1 MAAARRTMMRHTRKL
16 KMTGGVL
23 TPVLQELCDLVVL
36 EPADTQADE
45 ADDDVPPP
53 PMPPAPPAKAL
64 TPLREADAD
73 EAMFVDDSD
82 GSTIPD
88 EGVHCAS
95 PAASPD
101 RTEDV
106 EMCDA
111 DDDSDDVE
119 IVYGVGVCN
128 CEACKSA
135 REHESLPRDRPVLRR
150 SQPLR
155 DSSEEAARAPP
166 ASAARGGQKPE
177 QKEKK
182 GKGNKGKNKDKPT
195 TDATTAGAAAAPA
208 KRTRMTSKT
217 PAETEPEE
225 TKPKTAPKTAGA
237 PDGDE
242 PNPSADDAMF
252 VKLKPPFELTHR
264 QPSKGR
270 RGEAYVLQSK
280 DAEVRYTGISNQGN
294 FDSSKKKKHF

>member
-1 MAAARRTMMRHTRKL
+1 MRHARKL

-36 EPADTQADE
+36 EPADTPADE

-53 PMPPAPPAKAL
+53 PPPMTPAPPAEAL

-82 GSTIPD
+82 ASTIPD

-128 CEACKSA
+128 CKACKSA

-177 QKEKK
+177 KKEKK
-182 GKGNKGKNKDKPT
+182 GKGGKGKRKGKGKDKPT

-217 PAETEPEE
+217 PTEAEPEPEE
-225 TKPKTAPKTAGA
+225 TKPKTAKTAGA

-242 PNPSADDAMF
+242 PNPSADDDPMF
-252 VKLKPPFELTHR
+252 SKLKPPFELTHR

-280 DAEVRYTGISNQGN
+280 DAEVRYTGISNRGN
-294 FDSSKKKKHF
+294 FDASNKK